1 MPRPRAHVPLNV
13 FLNGRLVGVLNQESS
28 SAIDFTYHPDWLGW
42 DATFPI
48 SLSLPLREDRYVGAS
63 VVNVLDNLLPDSEP
77 IRKRIAERVGAE
89 GSDPYSLLT
98 ALAHDCIG
106 ALQSS

>member
-13 FLNGRLVGVLNQESS
+13 FLNGRLVGALNQEGSG
-28 SAIDFTYHPDWLGW
+28 AIDGW